1 VAAELGFR
9 VGAGEGNRTLMTS
22 LEGVTQ
28 RGDIGP
34 DLLLGMLASDRGIPP
49 VTVVNGTLMARR
61 SWNTAAEPGHCNKLH
76 RVGATSLPKRPRQLG
91 VRQ

>member
-1 VAAELGFR
+1 
-9 VGAGEGNRTLMTS
+9 MTS

-34 DLLLGMLASDRGIPP
+34 DLLLGMLASDLGIPP

-61 SWNTAAEPGHCNKLH
+61 SWNTAVEPAALQHAAQGW
-76 RVGATSLPKRPRQLG
+76 RYQLA
-91 VRQ
+91 